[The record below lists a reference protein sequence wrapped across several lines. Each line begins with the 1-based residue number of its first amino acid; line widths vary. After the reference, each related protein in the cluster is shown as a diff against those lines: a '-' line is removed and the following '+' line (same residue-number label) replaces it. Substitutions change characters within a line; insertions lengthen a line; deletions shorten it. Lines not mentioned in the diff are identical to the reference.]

1 MIRVLIAEDIEPVLR
16 RYGRI
21 LGTDPEIEV
30 IAQVQTGEEAAREAL
45 LLHPDVILMDVEM
58 ETRTAGLDAS
68 RTILSQASPTP
79 KIIILTVY
87 EDDETVF
94 EAFRLGVTDYVL
106 KNSAP
111 GRTDRLCAR
120 DAYLNRSPIRP
131 AIARKIRDEFQ
142 RIKKQ
147 EDSLLY
153 CIQIVSQL
161 TQTELDILTMMS
173 RGYTRSQIC
182 EIRCVELSTVKSQIH
197 TILKKFGKNNM
208 QEAHRHA
215 EPSARAGSICTCK
228 RIMYSSPAFR
238 SEPLYILSYQVYFC
252 VLTYLLIPKFCCV
265 SLRAVLCNPHLEFS
279 WLTSDRSV
287 CAQKTKHFF
296 SDLK

>member
-1 MIRVLIAEDIEPVLR
+1 MIRVLIAEDIEPVLK

-30 IAQVQTGEEAAREAL
+30 VGQVQTGEEAAKQAL
-45 LLHPDVILMDVEM
+45 LLRPDVILMDVEM
-58 ETRTAGLDAS
+58 ETRTAGLAAS
-68 RTILSQASPTP
+68 REILAQAPPTP

-106 KNSAP
+106 KNSTP
-111 GRTDRLCAR
+111 EEIIGCVR

-208 QEAHRHA
+208 QELIAMLNHLH
-215 EPSARAGSICTCK
+215 
-228 RIMYSSPAFR
+228 
-238 SEPLYILSYQVYFC
+238 
-252 VLTYLLIPKFCCV
+252 VLEYLH
-265 SLRAVLCNPHLEFS
+265 LR
-279 WLTSDRSV
+279 
-287 CAQKTKHFF
+287 
-296 SDLK
+296 

>member
-111 GRTDRLCAR
+111 EELIGCVR

-182 EIRCVELSTVKSQIH
+182 EIRCVELSTVKSQSH

-208 QEAHRHA
+208 QELIAMLNHLHVM
-215 EPSARAGSICTCK
+215 E
-228 RIMYSSPAFR
+228 
-238 SEPLYILSYQVYFC
+238 
-252 VLTYLLIPKFCCV
+252 YL
-265 SLRAVLCNPHLEFS
+265 HL
-279 WLTSDRSV
+279 
-287 CAQKTKHFF
+287 
-296 SDLK
+296 

>member
-68 RTILSQASPTP
+68 PTP
-79 KIIILTVY
+79 KIIFLTVY

-111 GRTDRLCAR
+111 EELIGCVR

-208 QEAHRHA
+208 QELIAMLNHLH
-215 EPSARAGSICTCK
+215 
-228 RIMYSSPAFR
+228 
-238 SEPLYILSYQVYFC
+238 
-252 VLTYLLIPKFCCV
+252 VLEYL
-265 SLRAVLCNPHLEFS
+265 HL
-279 WLTSDRSV
+279 
-287 CAQKTKHFF
+287 
-296 SDLK
+296 

>member
-94 EAFRLGVTDYVL
+94 EAFHLGVTDYVL

-111 GRTDRLCAR
+111 EELIGCVR

-182 EIRCVELSTVKSQIH
+182 EIRYVELSTVKSQIH

-208 QEAHRHA
+208 QELIAMLNHLH
-215 EPSARAGSICTCK
+215 
-228 RIMYSSPAFR
+228 
-238 SEPLYILSYQVYFC
+238 
-252 VLTYLLIPKFCCV
+252 VLEYL
-265 SLRAVLCNPHLEFS
+265 HL
-279 WLTSDRSV
+279 
-287 CAQKTKHFF
+287 
-296 SDLK
+296 

>member
-111 GRTDRLCAR
+111 EELIGCVR

-131 AIARKIRDEFQ
+131 AIARKIRDEFP

-208 QEAHRHA
+208 QELIAMLNHLH
-215 EPSARAGSICTCK
+215 
-228 RIMYSSPAFR
+228 
-238 SEPLYILSYQVYFC
+238 
-252 VLTYLLIPKFCCV
+252 VLEYL
-265 SLRAVLCNPHLEFS
+265 HL
-279 WLTSDRSV
+279 
-287 CAQKTKHFF
+287 
-296 SDLK
+296 

>member
-111 GRTDRLCAR
+111 EELIGCVR
-120 DAYLNRSPIRP
+120 DAYPNRSPIRP

-208 QEAHRHA
+208 QELIAMLNHLH
-215 EPSARAGSICTCK
+215 
-228 RIMYSSPAFR
+228 
-238 SEPLYILSYQVYFC
+238 
-252 VLTYLLIPKFCCV
+252 VLEYL
-265 SLRAVLCNPHLEFS
+265 HL
-279 WLTSDRSV
+279 
-287 CAQKTKHFF
+287 
-296 SDLK
+296 

>member
-111 GRTDRLCAR
+111 EELIGCVR
-120 DAYLNRSPIRP
+120 DPYLNRSPIRP

-208 QEAHRHA
+208 QELIAMLNHLH
-215 EPSARAGSICTCK
+215 
-228 RIMYSSPAFR
+228 
-238 SEPLYILSYQVYFC
+238 
-252 VLTYLLIPKFCCV
+252 VLEYL
-265 SLRAVLCNPHLEFS
+265 HL
-279 WLTSDRSV
+279 
-287 CAQKTKHFF
+287 
-296 SDLK
+296 

>member
-111 GRTDRLCAR
+111 EELIGCVR

-161 TQTELDILTMMS
+161 TQPELDILTMMS

-208 QEAHRHA
+208 QELIAMLNHLH
-215 EPSARAGSICTCK
+215 
-228 RIMYSSPAFR
+228 
-238 SEPLYILSYQVYFC
+238 
-252 VLTYLLIPKFCCV
+252 VLEYL
-265 SLRAVLCNPHLEFS
+265 HL
-279 WLTSDRSV
+279 
-287 CAQKTKHFF
+287 
-296 SDLK
+296 

>member
-1 MIRVLIAEDIEPVLR
+1 MIRVLIVEDIEPVLK

-21 LGTDPEIEV
+21 LRTDPEIEV
-30 IAQVQTGEEAAREAL
+30 INQVQTGEAAVLEAL
-45 LLHPDVILMDVEM
+45 SLHPDVILMDVEM

-68 RTILSQASPTP
+68 KRILAECSPAP

-106 KNSAP
+106 KNSSP
-111 GRTDRLCAR
+111 DEIIGCVR

-131 AIARKIRDEFQ
+131 AIARKIRDEFR

-153 CIQIVSQL
+153 CIQIVSSL
-161 TQTELDILTMMS
+161 TQTELDVLTLMS
-173 RGYTRSQIC
+173 KGYTRSQIC

-208 QEAHRHA
+208 QELIAMLTHLH
-215 EPSARAGSICTCK
+215 
-228 RIMYSSPAFR
+228 
-238 SEPLYILSYQVYFC
+238 
-252 VLTYLLIPKFCCV
+252 VLEYL
-265 SLRAVLCNPHLEFS
+265 HL
-279 WLTSDRSV
+279 
-287 CAQKTKHFF
+287 
-296 SDLK
+296 

>member
-1 MIRVLIAEDIEPVLR
+1 MIRVLIAEDIEPVWR

-111 GRTDRLCAR
+111 EELIGCVR

-208 QEAHRHA
+208 QELIAMLNHLH
-215 EPSARAGSICTCK
+215 
-228 RIMYSSPAFR
+228 
-238 SEPLYILSYQVYFC
+238 
-252 VLTYLLIPKFCCV
+252 VLEYL
-265 SLRAVLCNPHLEFS
+265 HL
-279 WLTSDRSV
+279 
-287 CAQKTKHFF
+287 
-296 SDLK
+296 

>member
-1 MIRVLIAEDIEPVLR
+1 MIRVLIAEGIEPVLR

-45 LLHPDVILMDVEM
+45 LLPPDVILMDVEM

-111 GRTDRLCAR
+111 EELIGCVR

-208 QEAHRHA
+208 QELIAMLNHLH
-215 EPSARAGSICTCK
+215 
-228 RIMYSSPAFR
+228 
-238 SEPLYILSYQVYFC
+238 
-252 VLTYLLIPKFCCV
+252 VLEYL
-265 SLRAVLCNPHLEFS
+265 HL
-279 WLTSDRSV
+279 
-287 CAQKTKHFF
+287 
-296 SDLK
+296 

>member
-111 GRTDRLCAR
+111 EELIGCVR

-161 TQTELDILTMMS
+161 TQAELDILTMMS

-182 EIRCVELSTVKSQIH
+182 EIRYVELSTVKSQIH

-208 QEAHRHA
+208 QELIAMLNHLH
-215 EPSARAGSICTCK
+215 
-228 RIMYSSPAFR
+228 
-238 SEPLYILSYQVYFC
+238 
-252 VLTYLLIPKFCCV
+252 VLEYL
-265 SLRAVLCNPHLEFS
+265 HL
-279 WLTSDRSV
+279 
-287 CAQKTKHFF
+287 
-296 SDLK
+296 

>member
-111 GRTDRLCAR
+111 EELIGCVRG
-120 DAYLNRSPIRP
+120 AYLNRSPIRP

-208 QEAHRHA
+208 QELIAMLNHLH
-215 EPSARAGSICTCK
+215 
-228 RIMYSSPAFR
+228 
-238 SEPLYILSYQVYFC
+238 
-252 VLTYLLIPKFCCV
+252 VLEYL
-265 SLRAVLCNPHLEFS
+265 HL
-279 WLTSDRSV
+279 
-287 CAQKTKHFF
+287 
-296 SDLK
+296 

>member
-45 LLHPDVILMDVEM
+45 LLHPDVILMDVEI

-111 GRTDRLCAR
+111 EELIGCVR

-182 EIRCVELSTVKSQIH
+182 EIRYVELSTVKSQIH

-208 QEAHRHA
+208 QELIAMLNHLH
-215 EPSARAGSICTCK
+215 
-228 RIMYSSPAFR
+228 
-238 SEPLYILSYQVYFC
+238 
-252 VLTYLLIPKFCCV
+252 VLEYL
-265 SLRAVLCNPHLEFS
+265 HL
-279 WLTSDRSV
+279 
-287 CAQKTKHFF
+287 
-296 SDLK
+296 

>member
-111 GRTDRLCAR
+111 EELIGCVR

-131 AIARKIRDEFQ
+131 EIARKIRDEFQ

-182 EIRCVELSTVKSQIH
+182 EIRYVELSTVKSQIH

-208 QEAHRHA
+208 QELIAMLNHLH
-215 EPSARAGSICTCK
+215 
-228 RIMYSSPAFR
+228 
-238 SEPLYILSYQVYFC
+238 
-252 VLTYLLIPKFCCV
+252 VLEYL
-265 SLRAVLCNPHLEFS
+265 HL
-279 WLTSDRSV
+279 
-287 CAQKTKHFF
+287 
-296 SDLK
+296 

>member
-111 GRTDRLCAR
+111 EELIGCVR

-153 CIQIVSQL
+153 CIHL
-161 TQTELDILTMMS
+161 AS
-173 RGYTRSQIC
+173 RTRSAIGENVTC
-182 EIRCVELSTVKSQIH
+182 SPLAAASFAATAAHFSVSSGANVAACPSGI
-197 TILKKFGKNNM
+197 GKIVFI
-208 QEAHRHA
+208 
-215 EPSARAGSICTCK
+215 PWITSI
-228 RIMYSSPAFR
+228 INSSGM
-238 SEPLYILSYQVYFC
+238 
-252 VLTYLLIPKFCCV
+252 
-265 SLRAVLCNPHLEFS
+265 
-279 WLTSDRSV
+279 
-287 CAQKTKHFF
+287 
-296 SDLK
+296 

>member
-106 KNSAP
+106 KNAAP
-111 GRTDRLCAR
+111 EELIGCVR

-208 QEAHRHA
+208 QELIAMLNHLH
-215 EPSARAGSICTCK
+215 
-228 RIMYSSPAFR
+228 
-238 SEPLYILSYQVYFC
+238 
-252 VLTYLLIPKFCCV
+252 VLEYL
-265 SLRAVLCNPHLEFS
+265 HL
-279 WLTSDRSV
+279 
-287 CAQKTKHFF
+287 
-296 SDLK
+296 

>member
-111 GRTDRLCAR
+111 EELIGCVR
-120 DAYLNRSPIRP
+120 DAYLNRSPILP

-208 QEAHRHA
+208 QELIAMLNHLH
-215 EPSARAGSICTCK
+215 
-228 RIMYSSPAFR
+228 
-238 SEPLYILSYQVYFC
+238 
-252 VLTYLLIPKFCCV
+252 VLEYL
-265 SLRAVLCNPHLEFS
+265 HL
-279 WLTSDRSV
+279 
-287 CAQKTKHFF
+287 
-296 SDLK
+296 

>member
-111 GRTDRLCAR
+111 EELIGCVR

-182 EIRCVELSTVKSQIH
+182 EIRCVKLSTVKSQIH

-208 QEAHRHA
+208 QELIAMLNHLH
-215 EPSARAGSICTCK
+215 
-228 RIMYSSPAFR
+228 
-238 SEPLYILSYQVYFC
+238 
-252 VLTYLLIPKFCCV
+252 VLEYL
-265 SLRAVLCNPHLEFS
+265 HL
-279 WLTSDRSV
+279 
-287 CAQKTKHFF
+287 
-296 SDLK
+296 

>member
-111 GRTDRLCAR
+111 EELIGCVR

-161 TQTELDILTMMS
+161 
-173 RGYTRSQIC
+173 
-182 EIRCVELSTVKSQIH
+182 IRPNWI
-197 TILKKFGKNNM
+197 
-208 QEAHRHA
+208 
-215 EPSARAGSICTCK
+215 
-228 RIMYSSPAFR
+228 
-238 SEPLYILSYQVYFC
+238 
-252 VLTYLLIPKFCCV
+252 
-265 SLRAVLCNPHLEFS
+265 SLR
-279 WLTSDRSV
+279 
-287 CAQKTKHFF
+287 
-296 SDLK
+296 

>member
-21 LGTDPEIEV
+21 LGTDQEIEV

-111 GRTDRLCAR
+111 EELIGCVR

-208 QEAHRHA
+208 QELIAMLNHLH
-215 EPSARAGSICTCK
+215 
-228 RIMYSSPAFR
+228 
-238 SEPLYILSYQVYFC
+238 
-252 VLTYLLIPKFCCV
+252 VLEYL
-265 SLRAVLCNPHLEFS
+265 HL
-279 WLTSDRSV
+279 
-287 CAQKTKHFF
+287 
-296 SDLK
+296 

>member
-1 MIRVLIAEDIEPVLR
+1 MIRVLIVEDIEPVLK

-21 LGTDPEIEV
+21 LRTDPEIEV
-30 IAQVQTGEEAAREAL
+30 INQVQTGEAAVLEAL
-45 LLHPDVILMDVEM
+45 HLHPDVILMDVEM

-68 RTILSQASPTP
+68 RRILAECSPSP

-106 KNSAP
+106 KNSSP
-111 GRTDRLCAR
+111 DEIIGCVR

-131 AIARKIRDEFQ
+131 AIARKIRDEFR

-153 CIQIVSQL
+153 CIQIVSSL
-161 TQTELDILTMMS
+161 TQTELDVLTLMS
-173 RGYTRSQIC
+173 KGYTRSQIC

-208 QEAHRHA
+208 QELIAMLTHLH
-215 EPSARAGSICTCK
+215 
-228 RIMYSSPAFR
+228 
-238 SEPLYILSYQVYFC
+238 
-252 VLTYLLIPKFCCV
+252 VLEYL
-265 SLRAVLCNPHLEFS
+265 HL
-279 WLTSDRSV
+279 
-287 CAQKTKHFF
+287 
-296 SDLK
+296 

>member
-1 MIRVLIAEDIEPVLR
+1 MKL
-16 RYGRI
+16 
-21 LGTDPEIEV
+21 
-30 IAQVQTGEEAAREAL
+30 
-45 LLHPDVILMDVEM
+45 
-58 ETRTAGLDAS
+58 
-68 RTILSQASPTP
+68 
-79 KIIILTVY
+79 ILTVY

-94 EAFRLGVTDYVL
+94 EAFRLGVADYVL

-111 GRTDRLCAR
+111 EELIVCVR

-147 EDSLLY
+147 ENSLLY

-161 TQTELDILTMMS
+161 TQTELDILTLMS

-208 QEAHRHA
+208 QELISMLNHLH
-215 EPSARAGSICTCK
+215 
-228 RIMYSSPAFR
+228 
-238 SEPLYILSYQVYFC
+238 
-252 VLTYLLIPKFCCV
+252 VLEYLH
-265 SLRAVLCNPHLEFS
+265 LR
-279 WLTSDRSV
+279 
-287 CAQKTKHFF
+287 
-296 SDLK
+296 